1 MIHLQMD
8 NIATLSYI
16 AEMGGGTNNKV
27 LSDLTK
33 ELCDYLISEWDHDY
47 SRLFTRSTQCGGRSS
62 VTVSNG
68 FQQKETEPAYF
79 QKDLQ
84 SLWTPDIYLFASI
97 LSHQVSAYLAWK
109 PSPFSKGTDVF

>member
-1 MIHLQMD
+1 MD

-16 AEMGGGTNNKV
+16 AKMGGGTNNKV

-84 SLWTPDIYLFASI
+84 SLWTPNIYLFASI
-97 LSHQVSAYLAWK
+97 LSHQVSAYLAGK
-109 PSPFSKGTDVF
+109 PSPFRKGTDVF

>member
-1 MIHLQMD
+1 
-8 NIATLSYI
+8 
-16 AEMGGGTNNKV
+16 MGGGTNNKV

-33 ELCDYLISEWDHDY
+33 ELRDYLISEWDHDY

-62 VTVSNG
+62 VAVSNG

-84 SLWTPDIYLFASI
+84 SLWTPNIYLFASI
-97 LSHQVSAYLAWK
+97 LSHQVSAYLAGK
-109 PSPFSKGTDVF
+109 PSPFRKGTDVF